1 LINTKLY
8 KLTLIFIVLFFWT
21 NNSYAQNDSIAVST
35 NVDTNLVVRHLDTIN
50 FNPIMDSSFVNSK
63 IDSVSINNSNIELNN
78 SFTNYFVKLFFK
90 TDSIKLLK
98 NEIVSNVL
106 TIVNISSSE
115 LNFKIT
121 QIFPAAWEL
130 IAIFDEDTYLKL
142 APNDSLF
149 IPIILIPSKSYRQGS
164 SVIINSVLEDSLG
177 DNIGSHQFSIY
188 SKKNIS
194 WNTEVQPGKK
204 VYLKNNKNSANI
216 KYNIVNTGS
225 YEQDFF
231 IKLST
236 LGNEL
241 MITDTLDGMI
251 EQNTTISLNSS
262 QDTSLF
268 YRLTAYN
275 NGQRNYK
282 RISTLNYIPNY
293 KYNDQRYSM
302 FIESSDPK
310 ELSGF
315 NKKREKI
322 NFIKLPNETI
332 ASNESNS
339 SLPLV
344 VDASVQNILGDN
356 VFTTVSM
363 RGFKTLN
370 KEASLSYFS
379 QLNYSSVFWNKELL
393 LNSPWYVGYFDK
405 KIVAEIGQV
414 SGNVSGIS
422 TAGKGVKASYQFNSN
437 HNTGAFY
444 VRGPKLFS
452 TTEREAF
459 GISHKYRINDNIRI
473 KGALGRSVN
482 YQQGS
487 FIDAANLYSNFR
499 IAKRHYLSLFLAGTQ
514 TRKQYLGQE
523 YNFSGYLIGL
533 NYGTSFFKS
542 RLKTNVSAKYNDRY
556 FSSGS
561 FERFQLNQTSKFL
574 INKKWNVSLNNFYFD
589 INTFNVFSDT
599 VLYKQK
605 QLNNTLL
612 FTTSNQLGSFQPGVF
627 YNYTDIYKNRIH
639 SRGVIFRYSKSN
651 YSRNSLMSSY
661 FRAGYNHAL
670 DYENLKNYFI
680 FESSLLVRYK
690 VWSLNAR
697 YNYGSIS
704 KVSLDHLIQ
713 YNKTPQ
719 TIRFNLQNQY
729 QFKNKHFVI
738 ENSATFFYN
747 NLFDNYSFGYFPQL
761 FFFSNTGWRF
771 GINVSYIYSSNDFG
785 TLYNS
790 NINLAVQEQ
799 KSQTHNLNFGFT
811 VRKKFNVPIP
821 FIKSKA
827 VDVEFVS
834 FYDLNGNYIKDENE
848 PAIENVIINIDKKTE
863 LITDQNGTGK
873 VNNIELG
880 KHSID
885 LIRLDGVKGWFSNV
899 QDSVDISSK
908 GICFLPF
915 VRGVKVYGEVVVSRQ
930 KIAIADNSKKF
941 DLSRIKITA
950 TNENVYST
958 LTDVNGK
965 FEFYLPNGEY
975 TISMDEKVLG
985 TKFKMSSNNIIV
997 NLRYSHNNS
1006 YVSFYV
1012 SENKRKVTIKEF

>member
-1 LINTKLY
+1 VNKT
-8 KLTLIFIVLFFWT
+8 
-21 NNSYAQNDSIAVST
+21 YAQNDSIAVLT
-35 NVDTNLVVRHLDTIN
+35 NVDTNLVIVPSDSVNNKSSID
-50 FNPIMDSSFVNSK
+50 NPV
-63 IDSVSINNSNIELNN
+63 IDSKSNNIFKND
-78 SFTNYFVKLFFK
+78 FVKLFFK
-90 TDSIKLLK
+90 MDSIKLLK

-106 TIVNISSSE
+106 TIVNTSGSE

-130 IAIFDEDTYLKL
+130 ITVFDEDTYLKL

-149 IPIILIPSKSYRQGS
+149 VPVILIPSKSYRPGS
-164 SVIINSVLEDSLG
+164 SVFINSILEDSLG
-177 DNIGSHQFSIY
+177 DNIGSHYFSIY

-194 WNTEVQPGKK
+194 WTTDVRPGKI
-204 VYLKNNKNSANI
+204 VYLKNNENASNI
-216 KYNIVNTGS
+216 EYNIVNTGS

-231 IKLST
+231 VKWNTI
-236 LGNEL
+236 GNDL
-241 MITDTLDGMI
+241 MITDTLDSML
-251 EQNTTISLNSS
+251 EPNTTISLNSN

-275 NGQRNYK
+275 SGQRNYK

-293 KYNDQRYSM
+293 KYDDQKYSM

-310 ELSGF
+310 ELSGL
-315 NKKREKI
+315 NKRREKI
-322 NFIKLPNETI
+322 NFIKLPNETV

-370 KEASLSYFS
+370 KDASLSYFS
-379 QLNYSSVFWNKELL
+379 QLNYSSVFWNKDLL
-393 LNSPWYVGYFDK
+393 LSSPWYLGYFDK

-422 TAGKGVKASYQFNSN
+422 AAGKGIKASYQYNEK

-452 TTEREAF
+452 ATNREAF
-459 GISHKYRINDNIRI
+459 GVSHIYRINDNIRV

-487 FIDAANLYSNFR
+487 FINAANLYSNFR
-499 IAKRHYLSLFLAGTQ
+499 IAKKHYLSLFLAGTQ
-514 TRKQYLGQE
+514 TQKQYSGQI
-523 YNFSGYLIGL
+523 YDFSGYLIGL
-533 NYGTSFFKS
+533 NYGSSFFKN
-542 RLKTNVSAKYNDRY
+542 RLKSNVSAKYNDRY

-561 FERFQLNQTSKFL
+561 FERFQLNHTSKYV
-574 INKKWNVSLNNFYFD
+574 IDKNWNVSLNNLYFD
-589 INTFNVFSDT
+589 INTYNVVADT
-599 VLYKQK
+599 VLYRQK

-612 FTTSNQLGSFQPGVF
+612 FTTSNDLGSFQPGVF
-627 YNYTDIYKNRIH
+627 YNYTDIYDNRIH
-639 SRGVIFRYSKSN
+639 SRGLVFRYSQSD
-651 YSRNSLMSSY
+651 YSRNFLMSSY
-661 FRAGYNHAL
+661 FRAGYNDAI
-670 DYENLKNYFI
+670 DYEELGNYFI
-680 FESSLLVRYK
+680 FESSLIVRYK
-690 VWSLNAR
+690 VWSVTAR

-719 TIRFNLQNQY
+719 TVRFNLQNQY
-729 QFKNKHFVI
+729 QFNNKHFVL

-771 GINVSYIYSSNDFG
+771 GLNASYIYSSNDFG
-785 TLYNS
+785 SLYNS
-790 NINLAVQEQ
+790 NVNLGVQEQ
-799 KSQTHNLNFGFT
+799 STQTHNVNFGFT

-821 FIKSKA
+821 FIKAKA
-827 VDVEFVS
+827 VDVEFVA
-834 FYDLNGNYIKDENE
+834 FYDLNGNFIKEDNE
-848 PAIENVIINIDKKTE
+848 PEIENVIINIDKKIE
-863 LITDQNGTGK
+863 LMTDKNGGGK

-880 KHSID
+880 NHSIN
-885 LIRLDGVKGWFSNV
+885 LMRLDGVKGWFSNV
-899 QDSVDISSK
+899 PDSIDIATK
-908 GICFLPF
+908 GVYFLPF

-930 KIAIADNSKKF
+930 KIAIADKSKKF

-950 TNENVYST
+950 SNEVAYST
-958 LTDVNGK
+958 LTDVDGR
-965 FEFYLPNGEY
+965 FEFYLPNGQY

-985 TKFKMSSNNIIV
+985 SKFKMSTNNIVV
-997 NLRYSHNNS
+997 NLNHNQSNS

>member
-1 LINTKLY
+1 MTK
-8 KLTLIFIVLFFWT
+8 T
-21 NNSYAQNDSIAVST
+21 YAQIDSTAVPT
-35 NVDTNLVVRHLDTIN
+35 IVDTNLVVV
-50 FNPIMDSSFVNSK
+50 PV
-63 IDSVSINNSNIELNN
+63 DSVGAKSTSLDSESNTTFKND
-78 SFTNYFVKLFFK
+78 FVKLFFK

-106 TIVNISSSE
+106 TIVNVTNSE

-130 IAIFDEDTYLKL
+130 ITIFDEDEYLKL
-142 APNDSLF
+142 SPNDTLF
-149 IPIILIPSKSYRQGS
+149 IPVILIPSKSYRQGS
-164 SVIINSVLEDSLG
+164 NVIINSVLEDSLG
-177 DNIGSHQFSIY
+177 DNIGSHQFFIY
-188 SKKNIS
+188 SKKSIS
-194 WNTEVQPGKK
+194 WNTDVRPGKI
-204 VYLKNNKNSANI
+204 VYLKNNENASNI
-216 KYNIVNTGS
+216 EYNIVNTGS

-231 IKLST
+231 INLKT
-236 LGNEL
+236 LGNDL
-241 MITDTLDGMI
+241 IITDTLDGMM
-251 EQNTTISLNSS
+251 EPNTTISLNSN

-293 KYNDQRYSM
+293 KYNDQKYSM

-310 ELSGF
+310 ELGGI
-315 NKKREKI
+315 NKRREKI

-339 SLPLV
+339 SLPLI
-344 VDASVQNILGDN
+344 VDGSVQNILGDN
-356 VFTTVSM
+356 VFTTISM

-370 KEASLSYFS
+370 EDASLAYFT
-379 QLNYSSVFWNKELL
+379 QLNYSSVFWNNDLL
-393 LNSPWYVGYFDK
+393 LNSPWYLGYFDK

-422 TAGKGVKASYQFNSN
+422 AAGKGIKASYEYNPN

-452 TTEREAF
+452 TTNREAY

-487 FIDAANLYSNFR
+487 FVNAANLYSNFR
-499 IAKRHYLSLFLAGTQ
+499 IAKRHYLSVFLAGTQ
-514 TRKQYLGQE
+514 TQKQYLGQV
-523 YNFSGYLIGL
+523 YNFSGYLVGL
-533 NYGTSFFKS
+533 NYGTSFIKN
-542 RLKTNVSAKYNDRY
+542 RLKTNVSGKYNDRY

-561 FERFQLNQTSKFL
+561 FERFQLNHTSKFM
-574 INKKWNVSLNNFYFD
+574 IDKKWNVSLNNFYFD
-589 INTFNVFSDT
+589 INTYNVISDT
-599 VLYKQK
+599 VLYKQR

-612 FTTSNQLGSFQPGVF
+612 FTTSNEIGSFQPGVF
-627 YNYTDIYKNRIH
+627 YNYTNIYQNRIH
-639 SRGVIFRYSKSN
+639 SRGLIFRYSKSN
-651 YSRNSLMSSY
+651 YSRNFLMSSY
-661 FRAGYNHAL
+661 FRAGYNDAI
-670 DYENLKNYFI
+670 DYEDLDNYFI
-680 FESSLLVRYK
+680 FESSLIVRYK
-690 VWSLNAR
+690 VWSLTGR

-719 TIRFNLQNQY
+719 TVRFNLQNQY
-729 QFKNKHFVI
+729 QFNNKHFI
-738 ENSATFFYN
+738 LEHSATFFYN

-771 GINVSYIYSSNDFG
+771 GLNSSYIYSSNDFG

-790 NINLAVQEQ
+790 TINIAVPEQ
-799 KSQTHNLNFGFT
+799 KTKTHNFNFGFT

-827 VDVEFVS
+827 VDVEFVA
-834 FYDLNGNYIKDENE
+834 FYDLNGNYIKEDNE
-848 PAIENVIINIDKKTE
+848 PAIENVIINLDKKTE
-863 LITDQNGTGK
+863 LMTDQNGIGK

-880 KHSID
+880 NHSIS
-885 LIRLDGVKGWFSNV
+885 LIRLNGVQGWFSNV
-899 QDSVDISSK
+899 PDSVDISTK

-930 KIAIADNSKKF
+930 KIAIADKSKKF

-950 TNENVYST
+950 TNDNVYST
-958 LTDVNGK
+958 LTDVDGK

-975 TISMDEKVLG
+975 IVSMDEKVLG
-985 TKFKMSSNNIIV
+985 TKFKMSSNNISV
-997 NLRYSHNNS
+997 NLNYNQNNT